1 MNSDEIRQ
9 HVIDFLRR
17 LLEVGSALR
26 EAMLARNPDQ
36 IQAVVAQQD
45 ELLRSVPPS
54 TTDMAE
60 DEDVKAL
67 AQKLQ
72 RLQQS
77 NRLLASSFARLYEG
91 TMKQV
96 LGTPESNAGAYH
108 SAGRRAYESSAPL
121 LVSQTG

>member
-1 MNSDEIRQ
+1 MNSDELRQ
-9 HVIDFLRR
+9 HAMDFLKR
-17 LLEVGSALR
+17 LLEVGTALR

-45 ELLRSVPPS
+45 TLLQAVPP
-54 TTDMAE
+54 TTADIAE
-60 DEDVKAL
+60 DEEVQAL

-77 NRLLASSFARLYEG
+77 NRLLAAAFVRLYQG
-91 TMKQV
+91 TVQQV
-96 LGTPESNAGAYH
+96 LGTPESNTGAYQA
-108 SAGRRAYESSAPL
+108 AGRRAYESAAPL